1 MLPLQPH
8 EKRLNNTVY
17 IGIIDKHSVNVIAVT
32 TFKLFHLQPSFYHK
46 NLKTFNTF
54 NTNSI
59 IV

>member
-32 TFKLFHLQPSFYHK
+32 TFKIISPSAKF
-46 NLKTFNTF
+46 L
-54 NTNSI
+54 S
-59 IV
+59 